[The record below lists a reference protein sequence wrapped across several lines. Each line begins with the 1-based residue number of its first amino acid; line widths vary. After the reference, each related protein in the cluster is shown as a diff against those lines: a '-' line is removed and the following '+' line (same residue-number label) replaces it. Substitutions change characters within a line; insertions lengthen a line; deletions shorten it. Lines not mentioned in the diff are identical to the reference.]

1 MPRNGRKRLLLL
13 LLRVSF
19 AGSQLGKAEYLCHLA
34 PVILRL
40 VRSSFLFVAFV
51 CAASWMATHDLPL
64 RKTCFVFSAFFF
76 HARHCLGRTVR
87 TRATLG
93 RGRVRSLC
101 HPSNGSSGDEVA
113 GPQQPLGQRF
123 LPLLRSRSFD
133 VVARFFPFKTRRL
146 RWCCRLFF
154 LSSLPSAVDILPPS
168 LGLYRLY
175 LCCLIKGFHG

>member
-76 HARHCLGRTVR
+76 SRKALS
-87 TRATLG
+87 RAN
-93 RGRVRSLC
+93 SQD
-101 HPSNGSSGDEVA
+101 PGDIGE
-113 GPQQPLGQRF
+113 GPGQK
-123 LPLLRSRSFD
+123 P
-133 VVARFFPFKTRRL
+133 
-146 RWCCRLFF
+146 
-154 LSSLPSAVDILPPS
+154 LPSEQWV
-168 LGLYRLY
+168 
-175 LCCLIKGFHG
+175 KW